1 MAEELGFEEA
11 RRAAR
16 FLRERGFAAPE
27 AGIVLGSGLGALA
40 DAVEDPVVA
49 EAADIPGYPVTNVEG
64 HAGTLVSGTLAGRR
78 VLVFRGR
85 VHYYEGF
92 SLAEVVFPVRV
103 LAALGGRTVVLT
115 CAAGGI
121 AEGLEPG
128 SLMLLRDHLNLMGG
142 SPLRGPND
150 GALGPRF
157 PDMTGVYD
165 PGLRARA
172 REAAVELGIPL
183 EEGVYAAFHGPEY
196 ETPAEIRMARTLG
209 GDAVGMSTVPEA
221 IAARHAGLRVAAIAL
236 VTNRA
241 AGLAAG
247 PLSHEEVLE
256 AGRRASASVAALVAE
271 LCRRL

>member
-11 RRAAR
+11 RRVAGV
-16 FLRERGFAAPE
+16 LRGLGFGAPE
-27 AGIVLGSGLGALA
+27 VGIVLGSGLGALA
-40 DAVEDPVVA
+40 DAVEDRVSVETA
-49 EAADIPGYPVTNVEG
+49 ELPGYPVSDVEG
-64 HAGTLVSGTLAGRR
+64 HAGALVSGALAGRR

-92 SLAEVVFPVRV
+92 SLAEVAFPVRV
-103 LAALGGRTVVLT
+103 LAALGGRTLILT

-121 AEGLEPG
+121 ADGLEPG

-165 PGLRARA
+165 PGLRASA
-172 REAAVELGIPL
+172 REAAAELGIPL

-196 ETPAEIRMARTLG
+196 ETPAEIRMARSLG
-209 GDAVGMSTVPEA
+209 ADAVGMSTVPEA

-247 PLSHEEVLE
+247 PLSHDEVLE

>member
-1 MAEELGFEEA
+1 MAEEPGFEEA
-11 RRAAR
+11 RRAAGY
-16 FLRERGFAAPE
+16 LRELGFGTPDV
-27 AGIVLGSGLGALA
+27 GIVLGSGLGALA
-40 DAVEDPVVA
+40 DAVEDPVVTK
-49 EAADIPGYPVTNVEG
+49 AAAIPGYPVTAVEG
-64 HAGTLVSGTLAGRR
+64 HAGTLVSGRLAARR
-78 VLVFRGR
+78 LLVFCGR

-92 SLAEVVFPVRV
+92 TLAEVAFPVRV
-103 LAALGGRTVVLT
+103 LAALGGRTLILT

-121 AEGLEPG
+121 SDGLAPG

-172 REAAVELGIPL
+172 LEAAVELGIPL

-209 GDAVGMSTVPEA
+209 ADAVGMSTVPEA